1 MGHGVPDRLER
12 RLGLADAVVIGLGS
26 MLGAGVFAAV
36 GPAAGAA
43 GSWLLAG
50 LVLAG
55 LVAYANASSSAAL
68 AAVYPES
75 GGAYVYGRRR
85 LGPFWGFL
93 AGWAFVAGKLASCAA
108 MALTFGSYVAPG
120 LARPVALGGLAA
132 VTVANYLGVA
142 RTAAATRVVVAVVL
156 AALAAAVAGML
167 LGGRADLGNLTSA
180 GAWPGGHGVLQ
191 AAGLLFFAF
200 AGYARVA
207 TLGEEVADPAR
218 TIPRAVPLAPGIV
231 LVVYAVVAAAALLAV
246 GPAAL
251 AASAAPL
258 ADAVAAGRLAGLE
271 PVVRVGAAVASL
283 GVLLSLQAGGL
294 LFFAF
299 AGYARVATLGE
310 EVVDPARTIPRAVRL
325 ALGIVLAIYAVVC
338 AAALLAVGPAALAAA
353 AAPLA
358 DAVAAGRLAG
368 LEPVVR
374 VGAAVASLGVLLSLQ
389 AGLSRTGFAM
399 ASNRDL
405 PGVLAAVHPRY
416 RVPHRAE
423 LAVAGLVA
431 VALVAVDLR
440 GAIGFSSTLVL
451 VYYAVANAAAWTL
464 GPAGGRWPRW
474 RAGAGLAGCLLLA
487 ASLPV
492 TSVLA
497 GAAVLGL
504 GSAVWAVRPARDQ
517 PL

>member
-1 MGHGVPDRLER
+1 MGGFGMGDRLER
-12 RLGLADAVVIGLGS
+12 RLGLSDAVVIGLGA

-43 GSWLLAG
+43 GSWLLVG
-50 LVLAG
+50 LGLAG
-55 LVAYANASSSAAL
+55 VVAYANASSSAAL

-93 AGWAFVAGKLASCAA
+93 AGWAFLAGKLASCAA
-108 MALTFGSYVAPG
+108 MALTLGGYVAPG
-120 LARPVALGGLAA
+120 LARPVALGGLGA

-142 RTAAATRVVVAVVL
+142 RTAAAARVLVAVVL

-167 LGGRADLGNLTSA
+167 FGGQADLGNLRS
-180 GAWPGGHGVLQ
+180 PGSGPGWYGVLQ
-191 AAGLLFFAF
+191 AGGLLFFAF

-218 TIPRAVPLAPGIV
+218 TIPRAVRLALGIV
-231 LVVYAVVAAAALLAV
+231 LAVYALVCAAALLAV

-283 GVLLSLQAGGL
+283 GVLLSLQAG
-294 LFFAF
+294 
-299 AGYARVATLGE
+299 
-310 EVVDPARTIPRAVRL
+310 
-325 ALGIVLAIYAVVC
+325 
-338 AAALLAVGPAALAAA
+338 
-353 AAPLA
+353 
-358 DAVAAGRLAG
+358 
-368 LEPVVR
+368 
-374 VGAAVASLGVLLSLQ
+374 
-389 AGLSRTGFAM
+389 LSRTGFAM
-399 ASNRDL
+399 AANHDL

-431 VALVAVDLR
+431 VAVLTVDLR

-464 GPAGGRWPRW
+464 GQGRRRWPRW

-497 GAAVLGL
+497 GVAVLGMGTIL
-504 GSAVWAVRPARDQ
+504 WTVRPARDQ

>member
-1 MGHGVPDRLER
+1 MRGNLPGGDPGPDRLDR
-12 RLGLADAVVIGLGS
+12 RLGLGDAVVIGLGS

-55 LVAYANASSSAAL
+55 AVAYANASSSAAL

-93 AGWAFVAGKLASCAA
+93 AGWAFLAGKLASCAA
-108 MALTFGSYVAPG
+108 MALTLGSYLAPG
-120 LARPVALGGLAA
+120 LARPLALAGLAA

-142 RTAAATRVVVAVVL
+142 KTAAATRVVVAVVL

-167 LGGRADLGNLTSA
+167 LGGRADPANLA
-180 GAWPGGHGVLQ
+180 GPEPGVSGVLR

-218 TIPRAVPLAPGIV
+218 TIPRAVPLALGIV
-231 LVVYAVVAAAALLAV
+231 LAVYALVCGAALLAV

-251 AASAAPL
+251 AATDAPL
-258 ADAVAAGRLAGLE
+258 AGAVAAGRLAWLE
-271 PVVRVGAAVASL
+271 PVVRA
-283 GVLLSLQAGGL
+283 
-294 LFFAF
+294 
-299 AGYARVATLGE
+299 
-310 EVVDPARTIPRAVRL
+310 
-325 ALGIVLAIYAVVC
+325 
-338 AAALLAVGPAALAAA
+338 
-353 AAPLA
+353 
-358 DAVAAGRLAG
+358 
-368 LEPVVR
+368 
-374 VGAAVASLGVLLSLQ
+374 GAAVASLGVLLSLQ

-399 ASNRDL
+399 AANRDL
-405 PGVLAAVHPRY
+405 PGALAAVHPRY

-423 LAVAGLVA
+423 LAVAALVA
-431 VALVAVDLR
+431 AAVLAVDLR
-440 GAIGFSSTLVL
+440 GAIGFSSVLVL
-451 VYYAVANAAAWTL
+451 VYYTVANAAAWTL
-464 GPAGGRWPRW
+464 APAGRRRLRWL
-474 RAGAGLAGCLLLA
+474 AGAGVAGCLVLA

-497 GAAVLGL
+497 GAVVLGA
-504 GSAVWAVRPARDQ
+504 GTAVWGVRSARAQ
-517 PL
+517 LS

>member
-1 MGHGVPDRLER
+1 MASQSPRARGPDRLDR
-12 RLGLADAVVIGLGS
+12 RLGVADAVVIGLGS

-50 LVLAG
+50 LVVAG
-55 LVAYANASSSAAL
+55 AVAYANASSSAAL

-93 AGWAFVAGKLASCAA
+93 AGWAFLAGKLASCAA
-108 MALTFGSYVAPG
+108 MALTLGSYVAPG
-120 LARPVALGGLAA
+120 MARPVALAGLAA
-132 VTVANYLGVA
+132 VTVANYLGVGK
-142 RTAAATRVVVAVVL
+142 TVAATRVVVGVVL

-167 LGGRADLGNLTSA
+167 LGGQVDPANLS
-180 GAWPGGHGVLQ
+180 GPGPGPGPYGVLQ

-218 TIPRAVPLAPGIV
+218 TIPRAVPLA
-231 LVVYAVVAAAALLAV
+231 
-246 GPAAL
+246 
-251 AASAAPL
+251 
-258 ADAVAAGRLAGLE
+258 
-271 PVVRVGAAVASL
+271 
-283 GVLLSLQAGGL
+283 
-294 LFFAF
+294 
-299 AGYARVATLGE
+299 
-310 EVVDPARTIPRAVRL
+310 
-325 ALGIVLAIYAVVC
+325 LGIVLAVYAVVC
-338 AAALLAVGPAALAAA
+338 AAALLAVGPAALATS

-358 DAVAAGRLAG
+358 EAVGAGRLAA

-399 ASNRDL
+399 AANRDL
-405 PGVLAAVHPRY
+405 PGALAAVHPRY

-423 LAVAGLVA
+423 LAVAALVA
-431 VALVAVDLR
+431 VALLAFDLR
-440 GAIGFSSTLVL
+440 DAIGFSSTLVL

-464 GPAGGRWPRW
+464 SPDERRWPRW
-474 RAGAGLAGCLLLA
+474 VAGAGLAGCLLLA
-487 ASLPV
+487 GSLPAA
-492 TSVLA
+492 SVLA
-497 GAAVLGL
+497 GAAALGA
-504 GSAVWAVRPARDQ
+504 GVAVWAVLAASRRGSGGSTTLP
-517 PL
+517 PG

>member
-1 MGHGVPDRLER
+1 MPDRLER
-12 RLGLADAVVIGLGS
+12 RLGLADAVVIGLGA

-55 LVAYANASSSAAL
+55 LVAYANAGSTAAL

-75 GGAYVYGRRR
+75 GGAYAYGRRR

-156 AALAAAVAGML
+156 ASLAAAVAGML
-167 LGGRADLGNLTSA
+167 LGGQADPGNLAST
-180 GAWPGGHGVLQ
+180 GAWPGGRGVLQ

-218 TIPRAVPLAPGIV
+218 TIPRAVPLALGIV
-231 LVVYAVVAAAALLAV
+231 LAVYAVVATAALLAV

-258 ADAVAAGRLAGLE
+258 ADAVAAGRLAALE
-271 PVVRVGAAVASL
+271 PVVRL
-283 GVLLSLQAGGL
+283 
-294 LFFAF
+294 
-299 AGYARVATLGE
+299 
-310 EVVDPARTIPRAVRL
+310 
-325 ALGIVLAIYAVVC
+325 
-338 AAALLAVGPAALAAA
+338 
-353 AAPLA
+353 
-358 DAVAAGRLAG
+358 
-368 LEPVVR
+368 
-374 VGAAVASLGVLLSLQ
+374 GAAVASLGVLLSLQ

-399 ASNRDL
+399 AANHDL
-405 PGVLAAVHPRY
+405 PAALAAVHPRY

-451 VYYAVANAAAWTL
+451 VYYALANAAAWTL
-464 GPAGGRWPRW
+464 GPGRRRRPRW

-487 ASLPV
+487 ASLPAA
-492 TSVLA
+492 SVLA
-497 GAAVLGL
+497 GVAVLGA
-504 GSAVWAVRPARDQ
+504 GAAAWAVRPSRDQ